1 MNGILFAG
9 CSFTWGQGLYYYSD
23 LKRIPTM
30 KEWNFDYSLMTD
42 ALVNFKN
49 TVRYP
54 RMVVNHFKTF
64 EVCRDTNGGSDEL
77 SIQFIKTLFD
87 MDDKINGSFDYL
99 TKQKFKYEDIS
110 YVIFQTTQPYRSS
123 FKFVYKDKT
132 YYIWPNPQRTEMVRI
147 CKLEDSGLYTEIDNP
162 IDIFS
167 DYLNETNVGMDE
179 WLKQHIDYVY
189 NNIKQTLITLEKN
202 GVKTKVLNWPN
213 DYVDMML
220 NDEFFKDR
228 YIYLEHD
235 DKKYKSIDELFLNV
249 PNAMISKDFEFF
261 GSNPPNDYHPSMF
274 CQKILSDSIIKSIN
288 SDKLI

>member
-42 ALVNFKN
+42 ALINFKN

-54 RMVVNHFKTF
+54 RIVTNHFKTF

-77 SIQFIKTLFD
+77 SVQFIKTVFD

-132 YYIWPNPQRTEMVRI
+132 YYMWPNPLRTEMVRI
-147 CKLEDSGLYTEIDNP
+147 CKIEDSGIYTEIDNP

-213 DYVDMML
+213 DYVNMML

-235 DKKYKSIDELFLNV
+235 GKKYKSIDELFYNV
-249 PNAMISKDFEFF
+249 PNAMISKDYEFF
-261 GSNPPNDYHPSMF
+261 GSNPPNDNHPSLLS
-274 CQKILSDSIIKSIN
+274 QKIISDSIIKSIN

>member
-42 ALVNFKN
+42 SLVNFKN

-77 SIQFIKTLFD
+77 SIQFIKMAFD

-123 FKFVYKDKT
+123 FKFIHENET
-132 YYIWPNPQRTEMVRI
+132 YYMWPNPQRTEMVRI
-147 CKLEDSGLYTEIDNP
+147 AKLNSHGTYDEIENP
-162 IDIFS
+162 IDVFS
-167 DYLNETNVGMDE
+167 DYLNKNNIGMDL

-189 NNIKQTLITLEKN
+189 NEIKKTLMLLEEN
-202 GVKTKVLNWPN
+202 GIKTKVLNWEY
-213 DYVDMML
+213 DYIDMML

-235 DKKYKSIDELFLNV
+235 GKKYKSIDELFLNV
-249 PNAMISKDFEFF
+249 PNTMISKDYEFF
-261 GSNPPNDYHPSMF
+261 GSNPPNDNHPSLLS
-274 CQKILSDSIIKSIN
+274 QKIISDSIIKSIN

>member
-54 RMVVNHFKTF
+54 RMVANHFETF

-77 SIQFIKTLFD
+77 SVQFIKTAFD

-132 YYIWPNPQRTEMVRI
+132 YYMWPNSQRTEMVRI

-235 DKKYKSIDELFLNV
+235 GKKYKSIDELFLNV
-249 PNAMISKDFEFF
+249 PNTMISKDYEFF
-261 GSNPPNDYHPSMF
+261 GSNPPNDNHPSLLS
-274 CQKILSDSIIKSIN
+274 QKIISDSIIKSIN

>member
-30 KEWNFDYSLMTD
+30 KEWNYDYSLMTD
-42 ALVNFKN
+42 ALINFKN

-54 RMVVNHFKTF
+54 RLVANHFKTF

-77 SIQFIKTLFD
+77 STQFIKTAFD

-99 TKQKFKYEDIS
+99 TKQEFKYEDIS

-123 FKFVYKDKT
+123 FKFVYKDET
-132 YYIWPNPQRTEMVRI
+132 YYMWPNNQRTDMVRI
-147 CKLEDSGLYTEIDNP
+147 CKLEDSGLYTEMDNS

-167 DYLNETNVGMDE
+167 GYLNETNVGVNE
-179 WLKQHIDYVY
+179 WLKQHIEYVY
-189 NNIKQTLITLEKN
+189 NNFKKTLMLLEEN
-202 GVKTKVLNWPN
+202 GVKTKVLNWQN

-235 DKKYKSIDELFLNV
+235 GKKYKSIDELFLNV
-249 PNAMISKDFEFF
+249 PNAMISKDYEFF
-261 GSNPPNDYHPSMF
+261 GSNPPNDHHPSMF
-274 CQKILSDSIIKSIN
+274 CQKIISDSIIKSIN

>member
-30 KEWNFDYSLMTD
+30 KEWNYDYSLMTD
-42 ALVNFKN
+42 ALINFKN

-54 RMVVNHFKTF
+54 RLVANHFKTF
-64 EVCRDTNGGSDEL
+64 EFCRDTNGGSDEL
-77 SIQFIKTLFD
+77 STQFIKTAFD

-99 TKQKFKYEDIS
+99 TKQEFKYEDIS

-123 FKFVYKDKT
+123 FKFVYKDET
-132 YYIWPNPQRTEMVRI
+132 YYMWPNHQRTDMVRI
-147 CKLEDSGLYTEIDNP
+147 CKLEDSGVYTEMDNS

-167 DYLNETNVGMDE
+167 GYLNETNVGVNE
-179 WLKQHIDYVY
+179 WLKQHIEYVY
-189 NNIKQTLITLEKN
+189 NNFKKTLMLLEEN

-235 DKKYKSIDELFLNV
+235 GKKYKSIDELFLNV
-249 PNAMISKDFEFF
+249 PNTMISKDFEFF
-261 GSNPPNDYHPSMF
+261 GSNPPNDHHPSMF
-274 CQKILSDSIIKSIN
+274 CQKIISDSIIKSIN

>member
-42 ALVNFKN
+42 ALINFKN

-54 RMVVNHFKTF
+54 RLVANHFKTF

-77 SIQFIKTLFD
+77 SVQFIKTAFD

-132 YYIWPNPQRTEMVRI
+132 YYMWPNSQRTEMVRI

-235 DKKYKSIDELFLNV
+235 GKKYKSIDELFLNV
-249 PNAMISKDFEFF
+249 RNTMISKDYEFF
-261 GSNPPNDYHPSMF
+261 GSNSPNDHHPSLLS
-274 CQKILSDSIIKSIN
+274 QKIISDSIIKSIN

>member
-54 RMVVNHFKTF
+54 RMVANHFKTF

-77 SIQFIKTLFD
+77 SVQFIKTAFD
-87 MDDKINGSFDYL
+87 MDDKINGSFEYL

-132 YYIWPNPQRTEMVRI
+132 YYMWPNPQRTEMVRI
-147 CKLEDSGLYTEIDNP
+147 CKLEDSGIYTEIDNP

-167 DYLNETNVGMDE
+167 DYLNETNVGVNE
-179 WLKQHIDYVY
+179 WLKQHIEYVY
-189 NNIKQTLITLEKN
+189 NNIKETLITLEKN

-228 YIYLEHD
+228 YVYLEHD
-235 DKKYKSIDELFLNV
+235 GKKYKSIDELFLNV
-249 PNAMISKDFEFF
+249 PNTMISKDYEFF
-261 GSNPPNDYHPSMF
+261 GSNPPNDNHPSLLS
-274 CQKILSDSIIKSIN
+274 QKIISDSIIKSIN
-288 SDKLI
+288 SNKLI

>member
-54 RMVVNHFKTF
+54 RMVANHFKTF

-77 SIQFIKTLFD
+77 SVQFIKTAFD
-87 MDDKINGSFDYL
+87 MDDKINGSFEYL

-132 YYIWPNPQRTEMVRI
+132 YYMWPNPQRTEMVRI
-147 CKLEDSGLYTEIDNP
+147 CKLEDSGIYTEIDNP

-167 DYLNETNVGMDE
+167 DYLNETNVGVNE
-179 WLKQHIDYVY
+179 WLKQHIEYVY
-189 NNIKQTLITLEKN
+189 NNIKETLITLEKN

-228 YIYLEHD
+228 YVYLEHD
-235 DKKYKSIDELFLNV
+235 GKKYKSIDELFLNV
-249 PNAMISKDFEFF
+249 PNTMISEDYEFF
-261 GSNPPNDYHPSMF
+261 GSNPPNDNHPSLLS
-274 CQKILSDSIIKSIN
+274 QKIISDSIIKSIN

>member
-9 CSFTWGQGLYYYSD
+9 CSFTWGQGLYHYSD

-42 ALVNFKN
+42 ALINFKN

-54 RMVVNHFKTF
+54 RLVANHFKTF

-77 SIQFIKTLFD
+77 SVQFIKTAFD

-132 YYIWPNPQRTEMVRI
+132 YYMWPNSQRTEMVRI

-235 DKKYKSIDELFLNV
+235 GKKYKSIDELFLNV
-249 PNAMISKDFEFF
+249 RNTMISKDYEFF
-261 GSNPPNDYHPSMF
+261 GSNPPNDHHPSMF
-274 CQKILSDSIIKSIN
+274 CQKIISDSIIKSI
-288 SDKLI
+288 

>member
-30 KEWNFDYSLMTD
+30 KEWNYDYSLMTD
-42 ALVNFKN
+42 ALINFKN

-54 RMVVNHFKTF
+54 RLVANHFKTF

-77 SIQFIKTLFD
+77 STLFIKTAFD

-123 FKFVYKDKT
+123 FKFVYKDET
-132 YYIWPNPQRTEMVRI
+132 YYMWPNDLRTKMVRI
-147 CKLEDSGLYTEIDNP
+147 CKLEDSGLYTEMDNS

-167 DYLNETNVGMDE
+167 GYLNETNVGVNE

-189 NNIKQTLITLEKN
+189 NNIKQTLMLLEEN
-202 GVKTKVLNWPN
+202 GIKTKVLNWPN

-235 DKKYKSIDELFLNV
+235 GKKYKSIDELFLNV
-249 PNAMISKDFEFF
+249 PNTMISKDFEFF
-261 GSNPPNDYHPSMF
+261 GSNPPNDHHPSMF
-274 CQKILSDSIIKSIN
+274 CQKIISDSIIKSIN